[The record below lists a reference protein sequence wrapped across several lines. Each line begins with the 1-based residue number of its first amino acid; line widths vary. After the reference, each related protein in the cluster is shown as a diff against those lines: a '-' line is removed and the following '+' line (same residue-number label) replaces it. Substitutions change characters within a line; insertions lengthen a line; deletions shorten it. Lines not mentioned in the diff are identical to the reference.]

1 MRCWNL
7 QVSVQKF
14 FTTVLWKW
22 QKNYNVELVV
32 RSSLN
37 RSEGTVVKEGSNMEK
52 FTGYR
57 CGCR

>member
-1 MRCWNL
+1 MMRCWNL
-7 QVSVQKF
+7 QASAQKF
-14 FTTVLWKW
+14 FTIVLWNGK
-22 QKNYNVELVV
+22 KYNVELVV

-52 FTGYR
+52 LLDYR